1 MNSGPGGQH
10 SNSKVLFIRIG
21 VTGLALYGCLNWS
34 LTMASGACEKA
45 VVLEL
50 LAQPVKAQ
58 AVIWDFALLAEE
70 EPAELVALGPQSL
83 QLDAQG
89 LLDIQGIICL
99 RLVALA
105 GSVGFLV

>member
-1 MNSGPGGQH
+1 
-10 SNSKVLFIRIG
+10 
-21 VTGLALYGCLNWS
+21 
-34 LTMASGACEKA
+34 MASGACEKA

-50 LAQPVKAQ
+50 LAQPVKAE

-89 LLDIQGIICL
+89 LRDIQGIICL
-99 RLVALA
+99 RLEALA